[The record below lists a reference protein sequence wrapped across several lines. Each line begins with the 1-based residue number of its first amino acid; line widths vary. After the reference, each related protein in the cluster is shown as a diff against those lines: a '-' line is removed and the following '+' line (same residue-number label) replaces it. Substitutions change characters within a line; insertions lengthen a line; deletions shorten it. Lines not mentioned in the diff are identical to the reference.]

1 MRRTFAHYSKVPPA
15 EWPWHH
21 FSPREIACKGTG
33 KLTID
38 TEAMDMLQRLRT
50 NLGKPLI
57 LTSAYRSPEHNRK
70 VGGAKASKHMEG
82 VAFDVRMDNH
92 DPHTF
97 EAAARAAGFSG
108 FGYYPKSGFMH
119 IDTAEPR
126 SWGTPWPLTATAW
139 PTEPPRQPEKTV
151 RGQRRQGRRR
161 GRRGRCRGRRC
172 RVPAHIG
179 QSCANGAACGCL
191 CGRCVHWVYAVAA
204 VALIRRWA
212 SAIIAALVLLGAAL
226 LYRKGRQD
234 ADDANTAQDFN
245 EYVAARRRMDDG

>member
-139 PTEPPRQPEKTV
+139 PTEPPRQPEKMSEDKD
-151 RGQRRQGRRR
+151 
-161 GRRGRCRGRRC
+161 
-172 RVPAHIG
+172 AK
-179 QSCANGAACGCL
+179 AAAGAGVAG
-191 CGRCVHWVYAVAA
+191 AVAA
-204 VALIRRWA
+204 
-212 SAIIAALVLLGAAL
+212 AAEYLPILGSLAP
-226 LYRKGRQD
+226 
-234 ADDANTAQDFN
+234 TAQLVAVC
-245 EYVAARRRMDDG
+245 VAAAFIGYMLWRRSR